1 MPTPSEVIA
10 TYFPHQPTEGQQKL
24 FTLFDLLLAQKADRR
39 TALLLRGY
47 AGTGKTSVLSA
58 LVKAL
63 PVFNLKAFLLAPTGR
78 AAKVMAGYSERNAY
92 TIHKIIYQ
100 RTADPVSGRWQ
111 FSRRRNY
118 QKNTLY
124 VVDEASM
131 LSNDMG
137 SGRSG
142 LLSDLI
148 DYVFEQPTNRLML
161 IGDAAQLPPVGQ
173 MLSQGLN
180 AEYLE
185 SMYGLNIFETEL
197 TEVMRQEQGSGIL
210 LNATGLRQQLDV
222 ENFSIQIQTKGYP
235 DIYRMEGTRLE
246 DGLRYAYDKFGREN
260 TAVICRSNREATQYN
275 RYIRHQIFFYEN
287 ELEVGDYLMIVKNNY
302 FFIEEDSPISFLANG
317 DFVEIRKVFN
327 FEEKYGLRY
336 ADLELQ
342 LLDYPDQPPFEAKIM
357 LDVLHSPS
365 VALEEEKYRELY
377 QQVLEE
383 YQDQE
388 TRKQQQEAIRNDVYL
403 NALQV
408 KYAYALTCHKSQGGQ
423 WDAVFVDQGYLPE
436 ERLNNE
442 YIRWL
447 YTAVTRAKQELFLMN
462 FRGEFFEGE

>member
-1 MPTPSEVIA
+1 M
-10 TYFPHQPTEGQQKL
+10 KC
-24 FTLFDLLLAQKADRR
+24 
-39 TALLLRGY
+39 
-47 AGTGKTSVLSA
+47 
-58 LVKAL
+58 
-63 PVFNLKAFLLAPTGR
+63 
-78 AAKVMAGYSERNAY
+78 
-92 TIHKIIYQ
+92 
-100 RTADPVSGRWQ
+100 
-111 FSRRRNY
+111 
-118 QKNTLY
+118 
-124 VVDEASM
+124 
-131 LSNDMG
+131 
-137 SGRSG
+137 
-142 LLSDLI
+142 
-148 DYVFEQPTNRLML
+148 
-161 IGDAAQLPPVGQ
+161 
-173 MLSQGLN
+173 
-180 AEYLE
+180 
-185 SMYGLNIFETEL
+185 
-197 TEVMRQEQGSGIL
+197 GI
-210 LNATGLRQQLDV
+210 
-222 ENFSIQIQTKGYP
+222 K
-235 DIYRMEGTRLE
+235 
-246 DGLRYAYDKFGREN
+246 
-260 TAVICRSNREATQYN
+260 
-275 RYIRHQIFFYEN
+275 
-287 ELEVGDYLMIVKNNY
+287 
-302 FFIEEDSPISFLANG
+302 
-317 DFVEIRKVFN
+317 IRKVFN

-408 KYAYALTCHKSQGGQ
+408 KYAYALTCNKSQGGQ